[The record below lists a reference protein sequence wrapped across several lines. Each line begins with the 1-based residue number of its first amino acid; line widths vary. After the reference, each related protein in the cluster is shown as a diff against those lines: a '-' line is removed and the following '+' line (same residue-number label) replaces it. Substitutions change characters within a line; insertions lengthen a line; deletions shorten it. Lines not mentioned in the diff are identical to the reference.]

1 MAEVEEV
8 SPIPAP
14 AHVATKHR
22 LKDLAR
28 RLAERGENRLPPEEE
43 LARLLGVSRSTVRS
57 ALLSLQK
64 EGMLSRV
71 RGRGTHVHLA
81 ALGLAANLSEEK
93 AYLTLLADL
102 GLEPSTAV
110 LGAARIPAP
119 GLVAGRL
126 RLGPQ
131 AEVLR
136 IERVFHG
143 DGRPLIYSTDFVPM
157 ALLRAPL
164 EGVSFETS
172 TFRFAARWC
181 GVAVSYSIAD
191 IVPTLAD
198 ERTAEV
204 LGCAPGRPVL
214 RLEHTHLDAADEPV
228 VATVACFHED
238 VRFSVVRT
246 GVET

>member
-1 MAEVEEV
+1 M
-8 SPIPAP
+8 PAP

-22 LKDLAR
+22 LKELAR
-28 RLAERGENRLPPEEE
+28 GLAARGENRLPPEAD
-43 LARLLGVSRSTVRS
+43 LSRLLGVSRSTVRS

-71 RGRGTHVHLA
+71 RGRGTHVHRA

-93 AYLTLLADL
+93 AYLTVLADL
-102 GLEPSTAV
+102 GFRPSTAV
-110 LGAARIPAP
+110 LGAARVIAP
-119 GLVAGRL
+119 DVVRRRL
-126 RLGPQ
+126 AIG
-131 AEVLR
+131 AHEDVLQ

-143 DGRPLIYSTDFVPM
+143 DGRPLIYSIDYVAM
-157 ALLRAPL
+157 SRLQAPL
-164 EGVSFETS
+164 ETVTFETS

-181 GVAVSYSIAD
+181 GVLVDYSIAD

-198 ERTAEV
+198 DRTAEV
-204 LGCAPGRPVL
+204 LGCRPGLPVL
-214 RLEHTHLDAADEPV
+214 RLEHTHLSSADEPV
-228 VATVACFHED
+228 VATVACFHSDE